1 MLHKEEKLQQEKNT
15 DLHRLLPRVWHE
27 GEGVDVRGDVAGDA
41 RVDVVV
47 PGAAN
52 PGRLLQDD
60 KVLDAG
66 VKQPL
71 GLAQP

>member
-1 MLHKEEKLQQEKNT
+1 M
-15 DLHRLLPRVWHE
+15 
-27 GEGVDVRGDVAGDA
+27 RGDVAGDA

-47 PGAAN
+47 PGAAD

-66 VKQPL
+66 VQQPL
-71 GLAQP
+71 GLAQPGHSGADDDNL